1 MKFFIGFILAVL
13 VLPFTTGASLIDKE
27 TKKMV
32 EELNYKIEKLLQYG
46 HTNHSEEMKAAQEQ
60 QEILQR
66 LTTRVEALEKR
77 EDRRERA
84 AAKDIEKIAS
94 ATVDI
99 PETPAPE
106 AKLEPVMIQPAVVQ
120 APATSLQPAPIS
132 ATPAP
137 STPGVTNPS
146 PAVSVTTPPIVQAA
160 TSAPQEPAKATT
172 TIVAPVSTIPTPET
186 KPAAATPVTTPNPV
200 IATPIE
206 TSKPPLS
213 TATAEAR
220 KPPSS
225 APSPP
230 KPPEP
235 VKKPVAK
242 TVSPGKQ
249 GGSFD
254 GVLPYLI
261 SGLSVL
267 LMVFLFIRMKRSE
280 QRIKT
285 MLWRA
290 DMEAL
295 REDLAR
301 ERKMNPKI
309 HLTGEPGKIHLP

>member
-1 MKFFIGFILAVL
+1 MKIFIGFILAVL
-13 VLPFTTGASLIDKE
+13 VFPFTTGASLIDKE

-66 LTTRVEALEKR
+66 LTTRVEALE
-77 EDRRERA
+77 RRERA
-84 AAKDIEKIAS
+84 AAKDIEKAEVKPNPTVTQPAMVQAS
-94 ATVDI
+94 AT
-99 PETPAPE
+99 P
-106 AKLEPVMIQPAVVQ
+106 IQA
-120 APATSLQPAPIS
+120 APIS
-132 ATPAP
+132 TSPASPVPVVP
-137 STPGVTNPS
+137 SPS
-146 PAVSVTTPPIVQAA
+146 PAVPITTSPIVQAA
-160 TSAPQEPAKATT
+160 APTEPAK
-172 TIVAPVSTIPTPET
+172 VNLPET
-186 KPAAATPVTTPNPV
+186 KPTAAATQVITLNPV
-200 IATPIE
+200 AVPPVEAPKTPL
-206 TSKPPLS
+206 PAAP
-213 TATAEAR
+213 AEVR
-220 KPPSS
+220 KPPTP
-225 APSPP
+225 APVPP
-230 KPPEP
+230 KRPEP
-235 VKKPVAK
+235 IKKPEAK
-242 TVSPGKQ
+242 AASPQ
-249 GGSFD
+249 GQGFSFD

-267 LMVFLFIRMKRSE
+267 LMVFLFVRMKRSE